1 MFPMMPIAIAL
12 ALLVCTSAL
21 AAPTPGAVT
30 STSLLTQAQGL
41 PAGFSDHFFDV
52 PLAVRVELDQ
62 QLLGEALI
70 VLSQDERVTLLE
82 FTDSGESKVPAAT
95 RDTWQSALEKGI
107 ALGPCT
113 QSCPQQLV
121 SMHYNL
127 ESSQLSIITQNVEH
141 TSDAPRYHPQPEGG
155 SRGLIINNQLN
166 LNGGQDEDLGGRYG
180 LQASASLG
188 NWTQVFNLQ
197 LARQS
202 GDEEQLRHAIHELYT

>member
-21 AAPTPGAVT
+21 AAPTLGAVT
-30 STSLLTQAQGL
+30 STNLLTQAQGL

-82 FTDSGESKVPAAT
+82 FTDPGDSKVPAAT

-107 ALGPCT
+107 ALGSCT

-127 ESSQLSIITQNVEH
+127 ENSQLSIITQNV
-141 TSDAPRYHPQPEGG
+141 
-155 SRGLIINNQLN
+155 
-166 LNGGQDEDLGGRYG
+166 
-180 LQASASLG
+180 
-188 NWTQVFNLQ
+188 
-197 LARQS
+197 
-202 GDEEQLRHAIHELYT
+202 